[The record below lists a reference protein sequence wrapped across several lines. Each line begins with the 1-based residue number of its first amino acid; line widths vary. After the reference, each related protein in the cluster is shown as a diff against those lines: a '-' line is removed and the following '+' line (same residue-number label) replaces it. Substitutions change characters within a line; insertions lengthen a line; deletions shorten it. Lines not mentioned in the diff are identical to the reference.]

1 MTNEKIVKRYLP
13 YDEDENIILNRQISA
28 EQSDNMFIPTPY
40 DSIKEA
46 ITQKKFIEMGRGI
59 ENIN

>member
-1 MTNEKIVKRYLP
+1 MTNKEIGERDPPCNEKR
-13 YDEDENIILNRQISA
+13 NIILNHQIGA
-28 EQSDNMFIPTPY
+28 EQSDKMFIPTPY